1 MRLPLI
7 TWLLWCLSTGA
18 GLAQGTIRFDW
29 NGNQNQVHG
38 GFDVTWQEFYGYT
51 TWGSPVLLNSI
62 TFTDFYGVVM
72 SSSLDFC
79 RVWGTNDWQGWSFA
93 IDLLDSNRGVV
104 LHARGTQGMTV
115 NYIAETD
122 LGGTPFGWEN
132 GTWNSYWVP
141 EPDATALLG
150 FGLVCLLVR
159 KWRGAP
165 S

>member
-72 SSSLDFC
+72 SPAQNPCDI
-79 RVWGTNDWQGWSFA
+79 WGRNDSQGWSFA
-93 IDLLDSNRGVV
+93 IVLWDYNRGVD
-104 LHARGTQGMTV
+104 LHVMGNQWGGAISLLRPTWAERLSGGRMGRGTLIGCLSRTLPRC
-115 NYIAETD
+115 
-122 LGGTPFGWEN
+122 LGLAW
-132 GTWNSYWVP
+132 YV
-141 EPDATALLG
+141 
-150 FGLVCLLVR
+150 
-159 KWRGAP
+159 
-165 S
+165 